1 MGWIRFFMIWN
12 SSFSSK
18 RRSLPLSHLAPL
30 ADSSPAWGAF
40 SEANSKN
47 PPLAG
52 FYPSVISLRSL
63 TAPLLGGHFRK
74 LDVPRSAR
82 TNIEDLASGSL
93 AHIARRAVRD
103 GEAKTIRRNRPS

>member
-1 MGWIRFFMIWN
+1 MFN
-12 SSFSSK
+12 LK
-18 RRSLPLSHLAPL
+18 
-30 ADSSPAWGAF
+30 
-40 SEANSKN
+40 
-47 PPLAG
+47 

-74 LDVPRSAR
+74 LDVLHSAR

-103 GEAKTIRRNRPS
+103 GEAKTIRRNRPC

>member
-1 MGWIRFFMIWN
+1 MPGFA
-12 SSFSSK
+12 
-18 RRSLPLSHLAPL
+18 SHLFCIA
-30 ADSSPAWGAF
+30 S
-40 SEANSKN
+40 
-47 PPLAG
+47 AG

-74 LDVPRSAR
+74 LDVLRSAR

-103 GEAKTIRRNRPS
+103 GEAKTVRRNRPCKGSILQASCENPLIAGEVARRAGWVE